1 MRVLAVGGGSGG
13 HVTPVAAVI
22 SELKKSGD
30 VTDSF
35 DALRTGADRTHPV
48 ILYAGK
54 K

>member
-30 VTDSF
+30 VSEVRFWCD
-35 DALRTGADRTHPV
+35 
-48 ILYAGK
+48 K
-54 K
+54 KICTTS